1 MTGTFT
7 FAVTATDAN
16 GCSGSRSYE
25 LTINQAPPPT
35 VALTPSILNYGVVNS
50 GGTLQFA
57 TRSQTLT
64 LTQAGAGTV
73 TWTASANQPWI
84 TVSPSAGS
92 GPGIITVSIN
102 NTGGVLPATGVLSGT
117 VTVTTTGATSPPAST
132 VNLTVLAPSQATAP
146 FGVVDTPTEGQTGVT
161 GSLPVTGWAVD
172 DVDIARLRVLREPVG
187 SESGLVF
194 IGDAIFVTGA
204 RPDVAAL
211 YPTTPLH
218 EAAGWGVIVL
228 TNYLP
233 NQGNGT
239 FRLQVFADDVDG
251 HSTLLGTR
259 TITCTNAT
267 ATAPFGAID
276 TPGPG
281 STASGGAYVNFGWA
295 LAAQPTG
302 SGRFIPFDGSTIV
315 VYVDSLPVGTVTY
328 NNARPD
334 IQTLFPGYA
343 NTDGAIGFRLL
354 DTTALANGVHTLAWV
369 VTDNL
374 GAAAGIGSRFFT
386 VSNST
391 GVGSV
396 AALGSSPARPASR
409 QLIDASSP
417 VIVDASAI
425 SRVAV
430 RPWRHPADARLCRRR
445 AGGTGVPG
453 RGRRPP
459 RARRATRAHR
469 GRSER
474 RLEPRFGGLSWLR
487 DRGGRAAGA
496 AGRLAP

>member
-1 MTGTFT
+1 M
-7 FAVTATDAN
+7 
-16 GCSGSRSYE
+16 
-25 LTINQAPPPT
+25 
-35 VALTPSILNYGVVNS
+35 
-50 GGTLQFA
+50 
-57 TRSQTLT
+57 
-64 LTQAGAGTV
+64 
-73 TWTASANQPWI
+73 
-84 TVSPSAGS
+84 
-92 GPGIITVSIN
+92 
-102 NTGGVLPATGVLSGT
+102 LSGT
-117 VTVTTTGATSPPAST
+117 VTLTTTGATSPPAST

-146 FGVVDTPTEGQTGVT
+146 FGVIDTPTEGQTGVT

-172 DVDIARLRVLREPVG
+172 DVDIARLRVMREPVG

-239 FRLQVFADDVDG
+239 FRLHVFADDVDG

-276 TPGPG
+276 TPAPG
-281 STASGGAYVNFGWA
+281 ATASGGTYVNFGWA

-328 NNARPD
+328 NNPRPD

-354 DTTALANGVHTLAWV
+354 DTTALSNGVHTLAWV

-386 VSNST
+386 VSNSSSGLT
-391 GVGSV
+391 AEVTAAVAPAAAGVMR
-396 AALGSSPARPASR
+396 ADTMAAMALGSSPAGPVRRPV
-409 QLIDASSP
+409 IDANSP
-417 VIVDASAI
+417 VIGDATAGTTVRLNDAAILLTRGYAADTPPDLVLADVDGVHPV
-425 SRVAV
+425 RVAPLERIV
-430 RPWRHPADARLCRRR
+430 LDLN
-445 AGGTGVPG
+445 AGGDRDAATY
-453 RGRRPP
+453 RGYTIDGT
-459 RARRATRAHR
+459 ARRALPAGSSLNPATGAFAWAP
-469 GRSER
+469 G
-474 RLEPRFGGLSWLR
+474 LAFGGTWDLVFVR
-487 DRGGRAAGA
+487 RCAHGTDQIRVRIDIRA
-496 AGRLAP
+496 R